1 MFLHW
6 DARPGALH
14 GPSGPANSNLPFD
27 RNLNQAVRFE
37 NRHALKIRNV
47 RAKTRTNLLAE

>member
-14 GPSGPANSNLPFD
+14 GPSGPANSKLPFD